1 MTMHLNR
8 SLVVSLV
15 LVGGSMLA
23 GCFGSSSSPIT
34 TPGTAS
40 DADADGALDSSTG
53 ASPDA
58 TIGDAGSSDATGD
71 GGGSATSDS
80 SSDGPRGPCPVSTCA
95 GVEVIFGGWIAG
107 ADGGPELVQV
117 AVDQGTLD
125 GGANGT
131 VVQTTSATDP
141 ALGHENLLVG
151 DFVTTGDGGTL
162 ASPLA
167 YANDNNGCDVPD
179 FAGRTNAYYLAP
191 MQGLPVDPSW
201 FSPQCGCGGNCGG
214 ACLESGTGGACDYES
229 ALYSQ
234 TCPNFGYNC
243 VVTPRK
249 IESIQVI
256 ATSADATCKVCF
268 YDATSPSASTSLR
281 CVSPGTTLSGTELY
295 GAGVDASASYPRL
308 LRLDDGSSCAS
319 Y

>member
-1 MTMHLNR
+1 
-8 SLVVSLV
+8 
-15 LVGGSMLA
+15 
-23 GCFGSSSSPIT
+23 
-34 TPGTAS
+34 
-40 DADADGALDSSTG
+40 
-53 ASPDA
+53 
-58 TIGDAGSSDATGD
+58 
-71 GGGSATSDS
+71 
-80 SSDGPRGPCPVSTCA
+80 
-95 GVEVIFGGWIAG
+95 VIFGGWIAG